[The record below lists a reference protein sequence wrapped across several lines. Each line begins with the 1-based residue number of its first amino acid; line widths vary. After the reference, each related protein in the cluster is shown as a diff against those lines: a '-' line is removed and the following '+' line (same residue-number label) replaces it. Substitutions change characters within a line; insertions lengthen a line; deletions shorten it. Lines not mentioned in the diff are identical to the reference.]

1 MRRRTLNLVLG
12 LGMIA
17 PVAGMLPLPALA
29 EGVDMEKASAP
40 RILGDPS
47 AKLLITEY
55 FSMTCPHC
63 ARFHTE
69 VLPKLKEAYIDTGKI
84 RLEMK
89 DFPLDQWALRASAMA
104 RCLDG
109 KRYFAMVEILM
120 KKQEAWSRANDPYGA
135 LVKLGKLAGLSES
148 QIDACMNDE
157 KLIDHILNERLVA
170 SRDLGISATP
180 SFMMNG
186 RKLDGVFT
194 FESFEEAISDA
205 L

>member
-1 MRRRTLNLVLG
+1 VRRRTLNLVLG

>member
-1 MRRRTLNLVLG
+1 VLG
-12 LGMIA
+12 LGLIA

-29 EGVDMEKASAP
+29 EGVDMEVATAP
-40 RILGDPS
+40 RILGNPD

-63 ARFHTE
+63 ARFHNE

-84 RLEMK
+84 RVEFK

-135 LVKLGKLAGLSES
+135 LVKLGKLAGLSEA

-157 KLIDHILNERLVA
+157 KLIDYILNERLTA
-170 SRDLGISATP
+170 SRDLGITATP

-194 FESFEEAISDA
+194 FESFEEAISAA

>member
-12 LGMIA
+12 LGLIA

-29 EGVDMEKASAP
+29 EGVDMEVATAP
-40 RILGDPS
+40 RILGNPD

-63 ARFHTE
+63 ARFHNE

-84 RLEMK
+84 RFEFK

-135 LVKLGKLAGLSES
+135 LVKLGKLAGLSEA

-157 KLIDHILNERLVA
+157 KLIDYILNERLTA
-170 SRDLGISATP
+170 SRDLGITATP

-194 FESFEEAISDA
+194 FESFEEAISAA